1 MIEAA
6 VFPIPHERLGADVVA
21 AIVRH
26 QDAKVN
32 LQSVRDFA
40 RGRLAGFKVPG
51 LILIEP
57 EIRKALN
64 LLRMSGHL

>member
-1 MIEAA
+1 M
-6 VFPIPHERLGADVVA
+6 
-21 AIVRH
+21 RH